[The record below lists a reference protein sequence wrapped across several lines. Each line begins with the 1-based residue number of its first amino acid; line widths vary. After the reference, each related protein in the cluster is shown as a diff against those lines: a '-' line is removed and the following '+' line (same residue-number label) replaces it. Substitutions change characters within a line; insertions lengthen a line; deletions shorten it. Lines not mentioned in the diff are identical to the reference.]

1 MRILGLKLISEAHS
15 DWFGLLFGLL
25 GLISFLL
32 IILISFN
39 VIKLQC
45 VKDENNKINIGN
57 KAYLLF

>member
-15 DWFGLLFGLL
+15 DWLGLLFGFL